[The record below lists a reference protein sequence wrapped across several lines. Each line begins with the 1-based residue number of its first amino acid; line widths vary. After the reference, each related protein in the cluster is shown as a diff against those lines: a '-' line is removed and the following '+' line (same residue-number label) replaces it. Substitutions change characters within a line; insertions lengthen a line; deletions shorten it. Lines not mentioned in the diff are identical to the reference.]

1 MKGAINHLA
10 VTSTGIRMTRMEL
23 LTLKRRKALADRGRE
38 LLEEKLDALIMEFFE
53 FIREIETLRSQVQK
67 TLGEAYGIFTDAQ
80 VVIGTRK
87 LRQVALTSTYDRFD
101 IEAKTRNVM
110 GIAIPV
116 FQLTETTSVK
126 PIQRYSAVDTSA
138 KLDEAVLK
146 IGEVLRTVIV
156 LAETEAAVRRLA
168 EVITFTKRRVNCLKY
183 VFIPKIDSTIR
194 FIEMHLAERERE
206 DFFRLKRVKAKLERA
221 EKEVEPIHALVA

>member
-1 MKGAINHLA
+1 MKGVAKDLA
-10 VTSTGIRMTRMEL
+10 VTSTGVRMTRMEL
-23 LTLKRRKALADRGRE
+23 LTLKRRKGLADRGRE

-67 TLGEAYGIFTDAQ
+67 TLNEAYDLFADAQ

-87 LRQVALTSTYDRFD
+87 LRQVALTSIYDRFE

-116 FQLTETTSVK
+116 FQLTEIASVK
-126 PIQRYSAVDTSA
+126 PIQRYGAVETSA

-183 VFIPKIDSTIR
+183 VFIPKLETTIR

-206 DFFRLKRVKAKLERA
+206 DFFRLKRIKARLERV
-221 EKEVEPIHALVA
+221 EKEAETIQALVA

>member
-87 LRQVALTSTYDRFD
+87 LRQVALTSIYDRFD

-126 PIQRYSAVDTSA
+126 PIQRYSAVGTSA

>member
-1 MKGAINHLA
+1 MKGAVNHLA
-10 VTSTGIRMTRMEL
+10 VTSTGVRMTRMEL

-80 VVIGTRK
+80 VVIGTMK

-116 FQLTETTSVK
+116 FQLTETSVK

-183 VFIPKIDSTIR
+183 VFIPKIESTIR

-206 DFFRLKRVKAKLERA
+206 DFFRLKRIKAKLERA
-221 EKEVEPIHALVA
+221 EKEVEPIHVLVA